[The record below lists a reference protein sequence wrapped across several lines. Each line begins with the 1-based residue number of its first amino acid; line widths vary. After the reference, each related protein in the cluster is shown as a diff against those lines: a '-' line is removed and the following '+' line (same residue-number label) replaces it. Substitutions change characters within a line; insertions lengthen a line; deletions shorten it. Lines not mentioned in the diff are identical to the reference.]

1 MFPVKFDYFMFFS
14 QLINRGVENLQVTKV
29 NGLAVRGFSKKSN
42 KTKEKVVLMIA
53 TWSWIWY
60 QEGNRD

>member
-1 MFPVKFDYFMFFS
+1 MFPVKFYFMFFS
-14 QLINRGVENLQVTKV
+14 HLINRGVENLQVTKV